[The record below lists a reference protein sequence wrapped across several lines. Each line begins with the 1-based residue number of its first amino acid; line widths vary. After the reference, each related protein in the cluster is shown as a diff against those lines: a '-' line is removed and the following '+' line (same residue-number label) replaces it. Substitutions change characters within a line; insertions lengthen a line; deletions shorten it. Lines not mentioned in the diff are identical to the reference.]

1 MHGEKIP
8 SGAALKGLATGRAI
22 PTRQTT
28 PVAGFQQKAEDTQTW
43 MIMMGWKVSK
53 LVTYG
58 SWTTCWC
65 PKSGLLGRVNKSVD
79 CLLLASVCHVVLL
92 VFTFG
97 EFCKVFG
104 LCIERPLPGHVL
116 LLVLIHGNGNS
127 TVIKTQLIFLA
138 ATTE

>member
-1 MHGEKIP
+1 MRGEKIP
-8 SGAALKGLATGRAI
+8 SGAALKGLATGRAT
-22 PTRQTT
+22 PTRQTS

-65 PKSGLLGRVNKSVD
+65 PKSGRLGRVNKSVD

-92 VFTFG
+92 V
-97 EFCKVFG
+97 
-104 LCIERPLPGHVL
+104 P
-116 LLVLIHGNGNS
+116 
-127 TVIKTQLIFLA
+127 QLESSVECWFVYSSARSIGA
-138 ATTE
+138 HIW

>member
-1 MHGEKIP
+1 MRGEKIP

-28 PVAGFQQKAEDTQTW
+28 PVAGFQQKAEDTQNW

-65 PKSGLLGRVNKSVD
+65 PKSGRLGRVNKSVD
-79 CLLLASVCHVVLL
+79 CLLLASECHVVLL
-92 VFTFG
+92 VSHLESSVKFLVS
-97 EFCKVFG
+97 VFKG
-104 LCIERPLPGHVL
+104 PFQVMCCYWCSYMVM
-116 LLVLIHGNGNS
+116 
-127 TVIKTQLIFLA
+127 VILRSSRHS
-138 ATTE
+138 

>member
-22 PTRQTT
+22 PIRQTI
-28 PVAGFQQKAEDTQTW
+28 PVAGFQQKAEDTRTW

-65 PKSGLLGRVNKSVD
+65 PKSDLLGRVNKIAELITCKSVP
-79 CLLLASVCHVVLL
+79 CYH
-92 VFTFG
+92 
-97 EFCKVFG
+97 
-104 LCIERPLPGHVL
+104 
-116 LLVLIHGNGNS
+116 
-127 TVIKTQLIFLA
+127 
-138 ATTE
+138 